1 MSTEVATAPDQFVPV
16 LGSGYGDPLAAVSTY
31 LDVIDTA
38 YNLADKLCRTPLVGT
53 VYRGKP
59 ADAAVAILY
68 GAEIGLNP
76 IQSLQQI
83 FTVHGT
89 PAIYA
94 RTMVALLKRRG
105 YRFQTVEATATT
117 ATVTGTAPG
126 GDIETCTWTIDRA
139 IQAGYVPQIDPKTGE
154 YAVNGNGKLAGNMKY
169 LTDPANMLYA
179 KAAAEVCRRL
189 APDVLL
195 GISRTTEDLES
206 EPAPAPVRVASERVS
221 AADVLAEDDTA
232 AQPVT
237 VVEWSAPEAAAAPEP
252 EPAAPEPAA
261 PDMPAS
267 AKPAPAAAKS
277 KRRMTAAQSGVIG
290 EHLAALGVT
299 EEAEQL
305 AMATKILER
314 DITTVN
320 DLTYAEAETLAAELA
335 DARAT
340 DGGAK

>member
-1 MSTEVATAPDQFVPV
+1 MSNEVATTTDQFVPV
-16 LGSGYGDPLAAVSTY
+16 LGSGFGDPLGAVTMY
-31 LDVIDTA
+31 ADIIDTA
-38 YNLADKLCRTPLVGT
+38 YNLAEKLCRTPLVGT

-89 PAIYA
+89 PSIYA

-105 YRFQTVEATATT
+105 YRFQTIESTETV
-117 ATVTGTAPG
+117 ATVTGTAPS

-139 IQAGYVPQIDPKTGE
+139 TKAGYVPRIDPKTGK
-154 YAVNGNGKLAGNMKY
+154 YALNSNGKLDGNMKY

-206 EPAPAPVRVASERVS
+206 EPAPAPVRVVSERVS
-221 AADVLAEDDTA
+221 AAELLGDDLAA
-232 AQPVT
+232 ANQPVT
-237 VVEWSAPEAAAAPEP
+237 VVEWNADQAAEPVSPEP
-252 EPAAPEPAA
+252 EPVVKEAPTGDAE
-261 PDMPAS
+261 
-267 AKPAPAAAKS
+267 AKRRTV
-277 KRRMTAAQSGVIG
+277 RRMTKAQSEVIG
-290 EHLAALGVT
+290 EHLAALGVA
-299 EEAEQL
+299 EEADQL
-305 AMATKILER
+305 ALASKILDRE
-314 DITTVN
+314 IKTVGA
-320 DLTYAEAETLAAELA
+320 LTYDEAETLAAELA
-335 DARAT
+335 AVRAT
-340 DGGAK
+340 DGGVE